1 MPVRSLFVCT
11 GGASVDR
18 PALYSVNLISPIST
32 ALRRP
37 HDAIYTERSLPPP
50 CVCVYHRRNIS
61 TGRARRFDDGPTCCT
76 CTCLLFFFFFFFFF
90 FFRPD
95 RQSRTRATGNFLLP
109 RSRTKG
115 KAIEGGRGREFVSTK
130 EISKFLEALTT
141 GRDRRHRQALI
152 GGIQR
157 QGSGR

>member
-11 GGASVDR
+11 SGASIDR

-37 HDAIYTERSLPPP
+37 HDAIYTERSLPP
-50 CVCVYHRRNIS
+50 CVCTTTVISRQVVRDDSTDPDPRR
-61 TGRARRFDDGPTCCT
+61 TWR
-76 CTCLLFFFFFFFFF
+76 TCLHSPPPLPPSLLRYFFG
-90 FFRPD
+90 RIELA
-95 RQSRTRATGNFLLP
+95 QL
-109 RSRTKG
+109 
-115 KAIEGGRGREFVSTK
+115 AISSYLDRGRKERGLVSSKK

-141 GRDRRHRQALI
+141 GGDRRHRQALI

-157 QGSGR
+157 LGSGR